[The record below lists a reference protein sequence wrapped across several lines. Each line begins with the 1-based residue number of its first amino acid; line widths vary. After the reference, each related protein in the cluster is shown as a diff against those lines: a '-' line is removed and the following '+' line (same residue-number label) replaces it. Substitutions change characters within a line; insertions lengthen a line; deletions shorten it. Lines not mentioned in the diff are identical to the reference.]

1 LITQPTIASH
11 IETFVR
17 TQFEVDPGDDGF
29 DRTIDLFELGYV
41 DSVGFA
47 ELLAFIAEEFGVEV
61 PEADLLSEDFLS
73 IDGMARIVSRLTATA
88 EARSARQGAPQRL
101 ERSLACRPRG
111 RRLTILAQLERH
123 LQIGHASLVVAGL
136 AEHGEP

>member
-1 LITQPTIASH
+1 LITQTTIASR
-11 IETFVR
+11 IEGFVR

-47 ELLAFIAEEFGVEV
+47 ELLAFIAEEFGVDV

-73 IDGMARIVSRLTATA
+73 IDGMARIVSRLTVAA
-88 EARSARQGAPQRL
+88 EARSA
-101 ERSLACRPRG
+101 
-111 RRLTILAQLERH
+111 
-123 LQIGHASLVVAGL
+123 
-136 AEHGEP
+136 

>member
-1 LITQPTIASH
+1 MITQPTIASRV
-11 IETFVR
+11 ETFVR

-61 PEADLLSEDFLS
+61 PEDDLLSEDFLS
-73 IDGMARIVSRLTATA
+73 IDGMARIVSRLTVGA
-88 EARSARQGAPQRL
+88 EVRSA
-101 ERSLACRPRG
+101 
-111 RRLTILAQLERH
+111 
-123 LQIGHASLVVAGL
+123 
-136 AEHGEP
+136 

>member
-1 LITQPTIASH
+1 LITQPTIASR

-17 TQFEVDPGDDGF
+17 TQFEVDPGDAGF

-73 IDGMARIVSRLTATA
+73 IDGMARIVSRLTVAG
-88 EARSARQGAPQRL
+88 EARSA
-101 ERSLACRPRG
+101 
-111 RRLTILAQLERH
+111 
-123 LQIGHASLVVAGL
+123 
-136 AEHGEP
+136 